1 MTYKANHKRYNE
13 MQYRNCGSS
22 GLKLPLIS
30 LGLWHNFGGKTINPE
45 SKKVLF
51 KAFDLGIT
59 HFDLA
64 NNYGPPYG
72 SAETNFGKVMKS
84 DLKKYRDELIISS
97 KAGYDMWEGPYGE
110 WGSKKH
116 IVASCDQSLKRMCVD
131 YFDIFYSHR
140 FDPNTPLEETADAL
154 ESIYRSGKAQYIGVS
169 SYSSKKT
176 NQMFEIL
183 KSRNIKILI
192 HQPSYSLIN
201 RWIEKDL
208 TKTLLKKGIGCIAFS
223 PLAQGMLSEKYLKGI
238 PKISRANQKI
248 TSLDKSLITKKNI
261 KMINELNSIAK
272 KRGQSLSQ
280 MALAWTLNNKA
291 VTSALIGVRNLKQLK
306 ENVESLKNLNFSKK
320 NYHQLTKKLKMVEL
334 IYGFHLALINYSIIL
349 KSDLYLSVIV
359 RPNPGLLSS
368 KSINPFSGT
377 GSPSKI

>member
-1 MTYKANHKRYNE
+1 MTFKALDKRYSE
-13 MQYRNCGSS
+13 MEYRKCGAS

-30 LGLWHNFGGKTINPE
+30 LGLWHNFGGKTINLE

-72 SAETNFGKVMKS
+72 SAEANFGKIMKR
-84 DLKKYRDELIISS
+84 DLNKYRDELIISS
-97 KAGYDMWEGPYGE
+97 KAGYDMWDGPYGE

-116 IVASCDQSLKRMCVD
+116 VIASCDQSLKRMNLD
-131 YFDIFYSHR
+131 YVDIFYSHR

-154 ESIYRSGKAQYIGVS
+154 ESIYRSGKAQYIGIS
-169 SYSSKKT
+169 SYSAKQTKK
-176 NQMFEIL
+176 MYEIL
-183 KSRNIKILI
+183 NSRNIKILI

-208 TKTLLKKGIGCIAFS
+208 TKTLINKGIGCIAFS
-223 PLAQGMLSEKYLKGI
+223 PLAQGMLSDKYLKGI
-238 PKISRANQKI
+238 PKVSRANQKI
-248 TSLDKSLITKKNI
+248 TSLDKKLITSRNI
-261 KMINELNSIAK
+261 TMIKDLNIIAK

-280 MALAWTLNNKA
+280 MSIAWILNNKA

-306 ENVESLKNLNFSKK
+306 ENVDTLKRLDFTNN
-320 NYHQLTKKLKMVEL
+320 EL
-334 IYGFHLALINYSIIL
+334 SLINKKAKDGNINL
-349 KSDLYLSVIV
+349 WLA
-359 RPNPGLLSS
+359 SS
-368 KSINPFSGT
+368 SH
-377 GSPSKI
+377 

>member
-1 MTYKANHKRYNE
+1 MTYKAFEKRYSE
-13 MQYRNCGSS
+13 MEYRKCGAS

-30 LGLWHNFGGKTINPE
+30 LGLWHNFGGKTINLE

-72 SAETNFGKVMKS
+72 SAEANFGKIMKR

-97 KAGYDMWEGPYGE
+97 KAGYDMWDGPYGE

-116 IVASCDQSLKRMCVD
+116 VIASCDQSLKRMNLD
-131 YFDIFYSHR
+131 YVDIFYSHR

-154 ESIYRSGKAQYIGVS
+154 ESIYRSGKAQYIGIS
-169 SYSSKKT
+169 SYSAKQTKK
-176 NQMFEIL
+176 MYEIL
-183 KSRNIKILI
+183 NSRNIKILI

-208 TKTLLKKGIGCIAFS
+208 TKTLINKGIGCIAFS
-223 PLAQGMLSEKYLKGI
+223 PLAQGMLSDKYLKGI
-238 PKISRANQKI
+238 PKVSRANQKI
-248 TSLDKSLITKKNI
+248 TSLDKKLITSRNI
-261 KMINELNSIAK
+261 TMIKDLNIIAK

-280 MALAWTLNNKA
+280 MSIAWILNNKA

-306 ENVESLKNLNFSKK
+306 ENVDTLKRLDFTNN
-320 NYHQLTKKLKMVEL
+320 EL
-334 IYGFHLALINYSIIL
+334 SLINKKAKDGNINL
-349 KSDLYLSVIV
+349 WLA
-359 RPNPGLLSS
+359 SS
-368 KSINPFSGT
+368 SH
-377 GSPSKI
+377 

>member
-1 MTYKANHKRYNE
+1 MTYKAFEKRYSE
-13 MQYRNCGSS
+13 MEYRKCGAS

-72 SAETNFGKVMKS
+72 SAEANFGKIMKR

-97 KAGYDMWEGPYGE
+97 KAGYDMWDGPYGE

-116 IVASCDQSLKRMCVD
+116 VIASCDQSLKRMNLD
-131 YFDIFYSHR
+131 YVDIFYSHR

-154 ESIYRSGKAQYIGVS
+154 ESIYRSGKAQYIGIS
-169 SYSSKKT
+169 SYSAKQTKK
-176 NQMFEIL
+176 MYEIL
-183 KSRNIKILI
+183 NSRNIKILI

-208 TKTLLKKGIGCIAFS
+208 TKTLINKGIGCIAFS

-238 PKISRANQKI
+238 PKVSRANQKI
-248 TSLDKSLITKKNI
+248 TSLDKKLITSRNI
-261 KMINELNSIAK
+261 TMIKELNIIAK

-280 MALAWTLNNKA
+280 MSIAWVLNNKA

-306 ENVESLKNLNFSKK
+306 ENVDSLKRLDFTNN
-320 NYHQLTKKLKMVEL
+320 EL
-334 IYGFHLALINYSIIL
+334 SLINKKAKDANINL
-349 KSDLYLSVIV
+349 WLA
-359 RPNPGLLSS
+359 SS
-368 KSINPFSGT
+368 PH
-377 GSPSKI
+377 

>member
-1 MTYKANHKRYNE
+1 MTYKALDKRYSE
-13 MQYRNCGSS
+13 MEYRKCGAS

-30 LGLWHNFGGKTINPE
+30 LGLWHNFGGKTINLE

-72 SAETNFGKVMKS
+72 SAEANFGKIMKR

-97 KAGYDMWEGPYGE
+97 KAGYDMWDGPYGE

-116 IVASCDQSLKRMCVD
+116 VITSCNQSLKRMNLD
-131 YFDIFYSHR
+131 YVDIFYSHR

-154 ESIYRSGKAQYIGVS
+154 ESIYRSGKAQYIGIS
-169 SYSSKKT
+169 SYSAKQTKK
-176 NQMFEIL
+176 MYEIL
-183 KSRNIKILI
+183 NSRNIKILI

-208 TKTLLKKGIGCIAFS
+208 TKTLINKGIGCIAFS
-223 PLAQGMLSEKYLKGI
+223 PLAQGMLSDKYLKGI
-238 PKISRANQKI
+238 PKVSRANQKI
-248 TSLDKSLITKKNI
+248 TSLDKKLITSRNI
-261 KMINELNSIAK
+261 TMIKELNIIAK

-280 MALAWTLNNKA
+280 MSIAWVLNNKA

-306 ENVESLKNLNFSKK
+306 ENVDTLKRLDFTNN
-320 NYHQLTKKLKMVEL
+320 EL
-334 IYGFHLALINYSIIL
+334 SLINKKAKDGNINL
-349 KSDLYLSVIV
+349 WLA
-359 RPNPGLLSS
+359 SS
-368 KSINPFSGT
+368 SH
-377 GSPSKI
+377 

>member
-1 MTYKANHKRYNE
+1 MIYKAFDKRYSE
-13 MQYRNCGSS
+13 MQYRKCGTS

-30 LGLWHNFGGKTINPE
+30 LGLWHNFGKKTINPE
-45 SKKVLF
+45 SKKVIY

-72 SAETNFGKVMKS
+72 SAETNFGKIMKT
-84 DLKKYRDELIISS
+84 DFKKYRDELIISS
-97 KAGYDMWEGPYGE
+97 KAGYDMWAGPYGE

-116 IVASCDQSLKRMCVD
+116 IVASCDQSLKRMGLD

-154 ESIYRSGKAQYIGVS
+154 ENIYKSGKTLYVGIS

-176 NQMFEIL
+176 KEIYKIL

-192 HQPSYSLIN
+192 HQPSYSIIN

-208 TKTLLKKGIGCIAFS
+208 TQTLINYGIGCIAFS
-223 PLAQGMLSEKYLKGI
+223 PIAQGMLSEKYLKKI
-238 PKISRANQKI
+238 PKNSRANQKI
-248 TSLDKSLITKKNI
+248 TSLNKKLITSKNI
-261 KMINELNSIAK
+261 QTINDLNVIAK
-272 KRGQSLSQ
+272 NRGQSLAQ
-280 MALAWTLNNKA
+280 MSIAWVLNNKA

-306 ENVESLKNLNFSKK
+306 ENVESLNNLNFSK
-320 NYHQLTKKLKMVEL
+320 NEL
-334 IYGFHLALINYSIIL
+334 LLINKKAKDGGINL
-349 KSDLYLSVIV
+349 WLA
-359 RPNPGLLSS
+359 SS
-368 KSINPFSGT
+368 SY
-377 GSPSKI
+377 

>member
-1 MTYKANHKRYNE
+1 MIFKALDKRYSE
-13 MQYRNCGSS
+13 MEYRKCGAS

-30 LGLWHNFGGKTINPE
+30 LGLWHNFGGKTINLE

-72 SAETNFGKVMKS
+72 SAEANFGKIMKR

-97 KAGYDMWEGPYGE
+97 KAGYDMWDGPYGE

-116 IVASCDQSLKRMCVD
+116 VIASCDQSLKRMNLD
-131 YFDIFYSHR
+131 YVDIFYSHR

-154 ESIYRSGKAQYIGVS
+154 ESIYRSGKAQYIGIS
-169 SYSSKKT
+169 SYSAKQTKK
-176 NQMFEIL
+176 MYEIL
-183 KSRNIKILI
+183 NSRNIKILI

-208 TKTLLKKGIGCIAFS
+208 TKTLINKGIGCIAFS
-223 PLAQGMLSEKYLKGI
+223 PLAQGMLSDKYLKGI
-238 PKISRANQKI
+238 PKVSRANQKI
-248 TSLDKSLITKKNI
+248 TSLDKKLITSRNI
-261 KMINELNSIAK
+261 TMIKDLNIIAK

-280 MALAWTLNNKA
+280 MSIAWILNNKA

-306 ENVESLKNLNFSKK
+306 ENVDTLKRLDFTNN
-320 NYHQLTKKLKMVEL
+320 EL
-334 IYGFHLALINYSIIL
+334 SLINKKAKDGNINL
-349 KSDLYLSVIV
+349 WLA
-359 RPNPGLLSS
+359 SS
-368 KSINPFSGT
+368 SH
-377 GSPSKI
+377 

>member
-1 MTYKANHKRYNE
+1 MK
-13 MQYRNCGSS
+13 YRNCGSS

-30 LGLWHNFGGKTINPE
+30 LGLWHNFGGKTINVE

-72 SAETNFGKVMKS
+72 SAETNFGKIMKR
-84 DLKKYRDELIISS
+84 DLKNYRDELLISS
-97 KAGYDMWEGPYGE
+97 KAGYDMWDGPYGE

-116 IVASCDQSLKRMCVD
+116 IIASCDQSLKRMNLD
-131 YFDIFYSHR
+131 YVDIFYSHR

-169 SYSSKKT
+169 SYSSKQTKK
-176 NQMFEIL
+176 MYEIL
-183 KSRNIKILI
+183 KSRNIRILI

-208 TKTLLKKGIGCIAFS
+208 TKTLLNKGIGCIAFS

-238 PKISRANQKI
+238 PKVSRANQKI
-248 TSLDKSLITKKNI
+248 TSLLKNLISAKNI
-261 KMINELNSIAK
+261 RTIKDLNIIAK
-272 KRGQSLSQ
+272 KRGQSLAQ
-280 MALAWTLNNKA
+280 MSLAWVLNNKA
-291 VTSALIGVRNLKQLK
+291 VTSALIGVRNLKQLN
-306 ENVESLKNLNFSKK
+306 ENVASLNNLDFTKSELTLISKK
-320 NYHQLTKKLKMVEL
+320 AREGNINLW
-334 IYGFHLALINYSIIL
+334 LA
-349 KSDLYLSVIV
+349 
-359 RPNPGLLSS
+359 SS
-368 KSINPFSGT
+368 SH
-377 GSPSKI
+377 

>member
-1 MTYKANHKRYNE
+1 MIYKANYKRYNE
-13 MQYRNCGSS
+13 MQYRKCGSS

-116 IVASCDQSLKRMCVD
+116 VIASCDQSLKRMNLD
-131 YFDIFYSHR
+131 YVDIFYSHR

-154 ESIYRSGKAQYIGVS
+154 ESIYRSGKAQYIGIS
-169 SYSSKKT
+169 SYSSIQTKK
-176 NQMFEIL
+176 MYDIL
-183 KSRNIKILI
+183 NSRNIKILI

-201 RWIEKDL
+201 KWIEKDL
-208 TKTLLKKGIGCIAFS
+208 TKTLLDKGIGCIAFS

-238 PKISRANQKI
+238 PKISRANQEI
-248 TSLDKSLITKKNI
+248 TSLDKKLITNKNVEMI
-261 KMINELNSIAK
+261 KELNIIAK

-280 MALAWTLNNKA
+280 MSIAWVLNNKT

-306 ENVESLKNLNFSKK
+306 ENVDSLKKLDFSK
-320 NYHQLTKKLKMVEL
+320 NEL
-334 IYGFHLALINYSIIL
+334 SLINKKAKDGGINL
-349 KSDLYLSVIV
+349 WLA
-359 RPNPGLLSS
+359 SS
-368 KSINPFSGT
+368 SH
-377 GSPSKI
+377 